1 MPVTLITRTQEY
13 VTLHDKRGFADS
25 VNKVIEKAINVAG
38 GVGRGY
44 NIGFEMEVGAMSQ
57 GL

>member
-1 MPVTLITRTQEY
+1 MDCSGWPNVITTVQI
-13 VTLHDKRGFADS
+13 RG
-25 VNKVIEKAINVAG
+25 KWVIEKAINVAG